1 MPRKSL
7 DSAIEH
13 RITFGNYERALVTEI
28 KTDIEKGVQIAAIGA
43 IAVPATLGIGL
54 VGGMGLL
61 GYGLYQGLSSFG
73 FGNITKEIKDE
84 LVDAKNGAWCWWTNK
99 NRKFWGLEPVDCNK
113 KESAPPSRREKERT
127 DAEQLEYEN
136 YREER
141 KRRTQQRKDAMKKEM
156 GEDAYNEMIDNFN
169 PADHS
174 NAGVPTSDEEKA
186 ARAARAAAAAADRE
200 EQRQQEQAERD
211 AYREER
217 RRRQEEED
225 AAAANQEDDSGDL
238 GGSNYGGGSSA
249 GGGDTSDNSGDQS
262 NPNEGETRAEAAE
275 RERNRRG
282 NNRRS

>member
-28 KTDIEKGVQIAAIGA
+28 KTDIEKGVKIAAIGS

-99 NRKFWGLEPVDCNK
+99 NRKFWGLDPIDCTNK
-113 KESAPPSRREKERT
+113 RPPPPSRGKERT
-127 DAEQLEYEN
+127 DAEQLEYEQ
-136 YREER
+136 YRAERKEKTRQREEA
-141 KRRTQQRKDAMKKEM
+141 KKKEM
-156 GEDAYNEMIDNFN
+156 GEAAYQEMIDNFD

-174 NAGVPTSDEEKA
+174 SQGQPQTEDEKA
-186 ARAARAAAAAADRE
+186 MRAARAAAAAAERAERE
-200 EQRQQEQAERD
+200 RQEQAEHD
-211 AYREER
+211 AYTEER
-217 RRRQEEED
+217 RRRKQEEKD
-225 AAAANQEDDSGDL
+225 AAAANQEDDSGDP
-238 GGSNYGGGSSA
+238 GESQYGGSSTA
-249 GGGDTSDNSGDQS
+249 GGNDTSNNSG
-262 NPNEGETRAEAAE
+262 NREGDGNAPS
-275 RERNRRG
+275 RRDDRDNDRG
-282 NNRRS
+282 SRGSGRS